1 MSLLEREAPLSRL
14 ADLYTAACGGRSQV
28 VVVAGE
34 AGAGKTAL
42 VEAFCA
48 RLDPAHV
55 VWGACDPVVPAHPFG
70 PLVDIA
76 HQLGGTFAE
85 VFRRGHPRQVHEAF
99 LLRLRDTD
107 GPRVVVLD
115 DMQWADDA
123 TLDLVRVIGR
133 RLRSVA
139 GLVVMIVRDDDLHLR
154 HPVRLALGDLPA
166 ASTTTLTVPGLSL
179 QAVEL
184 LTAGTPI
191 DGAALHVATGGNPFY
206 VTEVVA
212 AGCADVP
219 VTVRDA
225 VLARASR
232 LPADARAVLH
242 VVAVAGSRCERSV
255 LRTIGWP
262 DAAIDICLD
271 AGMLMSVAGA
281 SVGFRHELA
290 RLAVLDGLPAADRA
304 ELHRRLLRTLVESGS
319 AAAVDPSRLAHH
331 AEEAGDRDA
340 VQRFCPAAARQAAA
354 GGAHRQAQAH
364 YATALAWADGTE
376 PSIRA
381 QLLAAHAHEAHLVGD
396 LTAAIESQAR
406 AAALWH
412 DLGDRTAEGDAVQAL
427 AFLTWAGASSARA
440 AELADHAVALLEAE
454 PTSPAL
460 ARAYATQAQLLMI
473 GGVQQAAVA
482 VGQRALA
489 LADQLDLEPVRI
501 HALNTIGTAQLC
513 GGDHAGL
520 AKVEESLRRAQAADR
535 DDDIGR
541 ALVNLVGEARHT
553 RRYDIA
559 ERYLADAL
567 RFTTERQLDL
577 NRQHLLADVAEIV
590 LEQGRWDDA
599 ADAAGQALAVA
610 LPPDG
615 GPPRLQALA
624 VIGRLRAR
632 RGDPDPWSALDTGLD
647 LALAQGEA
655 GTVCP
660 IRAARAEAAW
670 LAGDLGTAAKEAEAG
685 MVWALGD
692 ESPWLRGE
700 LAFWRWKATGSTDRP
715 DGCAPPFTM
724 QIDGDIDAAATAWGA
739 AGCPYR
745 QALALADSDDETHL
759 RRALETFQSL
769 GARPAARLTAAR
781 MQARG
786 ARRIPRGPRP
796 VTAANP
802 AGLTARQLDVLAL
815 LVQGATNNQIAER
828 LTVSRKT
835 ADHHVSAVL
844 AKLGVGTRQLAAAEA
859 RRLGLVDPG

>member
-1 MSLLEREAPLSRL
+1 MSLLERESLLTRM
-14 ADLYTAACGGRSQV
+14 ADLYTAARGRRPHIV
-28 VVVAGE
+28 VVSGE
-34 AGAGKTAL
+34 AGAGKTVL
-42 VEAFCA
+42 IEAFCA
-48 RLDPAHV
+48 QLDPGRV

-70 PLVDIA
+70 PLIDIA
-76 HQLGGTFAE
+76 QQVGGEFAD
-85 VFRRGHPRQVHEAF
+85 VFRRGVPREVHEAF
-99 LLRLRDTD
+99 LHLLRGHD

-123 TLDLVRVIGR
+123 TLDLVRVVGR

-139 GLVVMIVRDDDLHLR
+139 GLIIVSLRHDDLHPG

-166 ASTTTLTVPGLSL
+166 TSTTTLTVPGLSRPT
-179 QAVEL
+179 VEA

-191 DGAALHVATGGNPFY
+191 DGAALHAATGGNPFY

-225 VLARASR
+225 VLARANR
-232 LPADARAVLH
+232 LPTTARAVLH

-255 LRTIGWP
+255 LRTICGP
-262 DAAIDICLD
+262 DAAIDVCLD
-271 AGMLMSVAGA
+271 TGMLVPITGSA
-281 SVGFRHELA
+281 VGFRHELA
-290 RLAVLDGLPAADRA
+290 RLAILDGLANRDRA
-304 ELHRRLLRTLVESGS
+304 ELHKRLLRVLVESS
-319 AAAVDPSRLAHH
+319 SDAPIDLARLAHH
-331 AEEAGDRDA
+331 AEAAGDEDA
-340 VQRFCPAAARQAAA
+340 VQRFSPAAARQAAA

-364 YATALAWADGTE
+364 YATALARAADIDRPT
-376 PSIRA
+376 RA

-396 LTAAIESQAR
+396 LTAAITSQTEAV
-406 AAALWH
+406 ALWH
-412 DLGDRTAEGDAVQAL
+412 DLGDRRAEGDAVQAL
-427 AFLTWAGASSARA
+427 AYLTWAGGDSERA
-440 AELADHAVALLEAE
+440 GDLAAHAVALLEAE
-454 PTSPAL
+454 PTSPQL
-460 ARAYATQAQLLMI
+460 AQAYATQAQLLMI

-482 VGQRALA
+482 IGQRALA
-489 LADQLDLEPVRI
+489 LAGELGVEPVVI

-513 GGDHAGL
+513 GGDHAGWVKL
-520 AKVEESLRRAQAADR
+520 EESLHRAQAADL

-559 ERYLADAL
+559 ERYLAEAL

-577 NRQHLLADVAEIV
+577 NRQHLLADVAEIL

-599 ADAAGQALAVA
+599 ADAAVQTLAAA

-615 GPPRLQALA
+615 MPPRLQALA
-624 VIGRLRAR
+624 VLGRLRAR
-632 RGDPDPWSALDTGLD
+632 RGDPDAWAALDTGLG

-670 LAGDLGTAAKEAEAG
+670 LAGDLETAAIEADAG
-685 MVWALGD
+685 MTSALGD

-724 QIDGDIDAAATAWGA
+724 HIDGDVGAAAAAWAA

-745 QALALADSDDETHL
+745 QALALADSDDESHL
-759 RRALETFQSL
+759 RQALELFHSL
-769 GARPAARLTAAR
+769 GARPAARLTASR

-796 VTAANP
+796 GTAANP
-802 AGLTARQLDVLAL
+802 ARLTARQLDVLAL
-815 LVQGATNNQIAER
+815 LARGATNSQIAET
-828 LTVSRKT
+828 LTVSPKT
-835 ADHHVSAVL
+835 VDHHVSAVL
-844 AKLGVGTRQLAAAEA
+844 AKLGVATRQLAAAEA
-859 RRLGLVDPG
+859 HRLGLIDPG